1 MGATGRLRARP
12 YLIGLTG
19 NIATGKSEV
28 ARTLGELGAM
38 VIDADQVAHEVMRP
52 EGDAYGAVLAAFGN
66 EILDAEGQ
74 VDRRKLGA
82 IVFRDPEALR
92 RLEQAVHPAVLAEV
106 ERRIVQ
112 AAEPVVVV
120 EAIKLI
126 EAGMQ
131 RGYDSLWV
139 VTAPRD
145 RQIARLVASRGW
157 TEEEAA
163 LRVDAQPPQELKVA
177 LADVVLANETGLEE
191 LQAQVRAAFPG
202 PRQEVANMALKEFMN
217 RHPRLTAWA
226 ALAVGMVV
234 ILVIA
239 ARNVGFLAGQWA
251 ALIVATILLA
261 GLCVWIIGWNGADS
275 PEGEG
280 R

>member
-1 MGATGRLRARP
+1 MGATGQLRAGP

-28 ARTLGELGAM
+28 GRTLEELGAR

-52 EGDAYGAVLAAFGN
+52 GGDAYGAVVAAFGR

-82 IVFRDPEALR
+82 IVFRDAYALR
-92 RLEQAVHPAVLAEV
+92 RLEEAVHPAVLAEV
-106 ERRIVQ
+106 AERIAQ
-112 AAEPVVVV
+112 ATGPVVVV

-126 EAGMQ
+126 EAGMHHDC
-131 RGYDSLWV
+131 DSLWV

-145 RQIARLVASRGW
+145 LQIARLVASRGW
-157 TEEEAA
+157 TEAEAA
-163 LRVDAQPPQELKVA
+163 LRVDAQPPQARKAA
-177 LADVVLANETGLEE
+177 LADVVIVNDAGLEE
-191 LQAQVRAAFPG
+191 LHARVREAFPD
-202 PRQEVANMALKEFMN
+202 PMLEAADMALKKFVV

-226 ALAVGMVV
+226 VLAVGMVT
-234 ILVIA
+234 ILIWA
-239 ARNVGFLAGQWA
+239 AKDVGFLARQWT

-261 GLCVWIIGWNGADS
+261 GLCVWIIGWNGGNAQD
-275 PEGEG
+275 GEG
-280 R
+280 D